1 MRPIDGFSMPMVT
14 NPPLGPVEA
23 TSPWLPPDKTRNNLG
38 KETLETSTN
47 KREKSMPRKTTLIIF
62 LLTVAFFCLH
72 FQNAPLADEVRLRL
86 ATTTSTENTGLL
98 PALNPPFEKMMGIAI
113 DVIPVGTG
121 KALKMGATGD
131 VDVVMVHARSAEE
144 KFVQEGHGVNRR
156 DVMYNDFVII
166 GPKNDPAGIKGL
178 SNAKVAL
185 KRIAETPAVFVSR
198 GDESGTHK
206 KEVKIWEEAG
216 IKPEGRWYLEA
227 GQGMGSVLNMA
238 NEKQAYTLSDR
249 GTYLALSG
257 KVDLE
262 VLCEGDPELMN
273 PYGIIA
279 VNPERFPHVQY
290 VYALAY
296 IGWVTSPEG
305 QKIIREFGKDTFG
318 RPLFIPTAVP

>member
-1 MRPIDGFSMPMVT
+1 MKKK
-14 NPPLGPVEA
+14 
-23 TSPWLPPDKTRNNLG
+23 TS
-38 KETLETSTN
+38 
-47 KREKSMPRKTTLIIF
+47 LILVALILIF
-62 LLTVAFFCLH
+62 LCLSIH
-72 FQNAPLADEVRLRL
+72 VVVQADGLRLRL

-98 PALNPPFEKMMGIAI
+98 SALNPPFEKMMGIVI

-166 GPKNDPAGIKGL
+166 GPKNDPAGIRGL
-178 SNAKVAL
+178 SNAKEAF
-185 KRIAETPAVFVSR
+185 KRIAEAQAMFVSR

-206 KEVKIWEEAG
+206 KELKIWEGAG
-216 IKPEGRWYLEA
+216 IKPEGKWYREA

-249 GTYLALSG
+249 GTYLVLSG
-257 KVDLE
+257 KIDLE

-279 VNPERFPHVQY
+279 VNPEKFSHAQY
-290 VYALAY
+290 VYAMAY

-305 QKIIREFGKDTFG
+305 QKIIREYGKDTFG
-318 RPLFIPTAVP
+318 RPLFVPTAVPK

>member
-1 MRPIDGFSMPMVT
+1 M
-14 NPPLGPVEA
+14 A
-23 TSPWLPPDKTRNNLG
+23 
-38 KETLETSTN
+38 
-47 KREKSMPRKTTLIIF
+47 LILIF
-62 LLTVAFFCLH
+62 LCLSIH
-72 FQNAPLADEVRLRL
+72 VVVQADGLRLRL

-98 PALNPPFEKMMGIAI
+98 SALNPPFEKMMGIVI

-166 GPKNDPAGIKGL
+166 GPKNDPAGIRGL
-178 SNAKVAL
+178 SNAKEAF
-185 KRIAETPAVFVSR
+185 KRIAEAQAMFVSR

-206 KEVKIWEEAG
+206 KELKIWEGAG
-216 IKPEGRWYLEA
+216 IKPEGKWYREA

-249 GTYLALSG
+249 GTYLVLSG
-257 KVDLE
+257 KIDLE

-279 VNPERFPHVQY
+279 VNPEKFSHAQY
-290 VYALAY
+290 VYAMAY

-305 QKIIREFGKDTFG
+305 QKIIREYGKDTFG
-318 RPLFIPTAVP
+318 RPLFVPTAVPK